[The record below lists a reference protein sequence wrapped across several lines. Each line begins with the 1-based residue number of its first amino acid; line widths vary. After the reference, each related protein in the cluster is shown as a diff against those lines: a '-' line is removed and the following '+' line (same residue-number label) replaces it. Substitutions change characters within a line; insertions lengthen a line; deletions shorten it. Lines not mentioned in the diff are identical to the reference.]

1 MVHQIVTSGF
11 WAFLQCDLQLGLLVT
26 WLSSGP
32 SCNVAFIGAFL
43 NVACMW
49 VFLNVACI
57 WTKDG

>member
-1 MVHQIVTSGF
+1 MVHQIVPSGF

-32 SCNVAFIGAFL
+32 SS
-43 NVACMW
+43 NVACIW